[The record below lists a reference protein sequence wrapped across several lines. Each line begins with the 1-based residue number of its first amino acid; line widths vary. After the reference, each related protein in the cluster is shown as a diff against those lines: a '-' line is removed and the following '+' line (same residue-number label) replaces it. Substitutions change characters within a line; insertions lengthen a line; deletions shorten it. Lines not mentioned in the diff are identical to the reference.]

1 MFAEV
6 DDHRQKI
13 KHAFESQSHHYIEV
27 DYIFIGLVNLFFIY
41 FKYLFKMKNQLRT
54 KELEIRGL
62 KRKNIN
68 IKQEIELCQNLFMR
82 ADQSTIRKLPDC
94 CF

>member
-1 MFAEV
+1 
-6 DDHRQKI
+6 
-13 KHAFESQSHHYIEV
+13 
-27 DYIFIGLVNLFFIY
+27 
-41 FKYLFKMKNQLRT
+41 MKNQLRT

-82 ADQSTIRKLPDC
+82 ADQSTIRKLPEC